1 LTILTL
7 DGMLATMSDEMIT
20 TAEAARMLGLRSIN
34 TVKRLVREG
43 RLPATRPGSH
53 YRLRR
58 ADVERLVSVGS
69 EVSEPPPARLDV
81 PSVRLAEWAQRHG
94 VRSLALFGSASRHQL
109 RPDSDVDLVMELR
122 PDARVGLMR
131 HARMVAE
138 LEEIFGRRVDLGTWA
153 ALKPRIRPRVER
165 EAIVL
170 YEA

>member
-1 LTILTL
+1 
-7 DGMLATMSDEMIT
+7 MLAAMSDELIT
-20 TAEAARMLGLRSIN
+20 TGEAARMLGVRSIN

-58 ADVERLVSVGS
+58 ADVERLIAVGS
-69 EVSEPPPARLDV
+69 DVSEPPPAPLEVR
-81 PSVRLAEWAQRHG
+81 PERLAEWAQRHG
-94 VRSLALFGSASRHQL
+94 VLSLALFGSASRHQL
-109 RPDSDVDLVMELR
+109 RPDSDIDLVMELR
-122 PDARVGLMR
+122 PDARVGLLR
-131 HARMVAE
+131 HARMVTE

-165 EAIVL
+165 DAIVL